1 MRAGAKAREG
11 SKVAVDERLLE
22 ILVCPV
28 SRVPIRRLPKDKLA
42 ILNRHRE
49 RSGLVY
55 ADGTSVDE
63 TLTEALVTTDGR
75 TVYAVREGIP
85 VMLEEQGIAARQV
98 PGW

>member
-1 MRAGAKAREG
+1 M
-11 SKVAVDERLLE
+11 AVDDRLLE

-28 SRVPIRRLPKDKLA
+28 SRVPMRRLPKDKLA

-49 RSGLVY
+49 RNGLVY

-63 TLTEALVTTDGR
+63 SLTEALVTTDGK
-75 TVYAVREGIP
+75 TVYAVRKGIP
-85 VMLEEQGIAARQV
+85 VMLEEQGIPAHQV

>member
-1 MRAGAKAREG
+1 M
-11 SKVAVDERLLE
+11 AVDERLLE

-28 SRVPIRRLPKDKLA
+28 SRVPMRRLPKDRLA

-49 RSGLVY
+49 RSGLVH
-55 ADGTSVDE
+55 ADGSRVDE
-63 TLTEALVTTDGR
+63 PLEEALITTDGK
-75 TVYAVREGIP
+75 TVYKVEGGIP